1 MSWSGHT
8 EELVKSWGEKA
19 AGLKWMHL
27 AAERMWTRIATQ
39 MSLIGIGVSAVGSA
53 LAFLSTNSMYSKQ
66 IMYSAG
72 AIGLLSSFIQS
83 IKKFYNAEEE
93 AAKHNIIAKRFGS
106 LYRSAPLQLSYNRDT
121 RQDVR
126 EFTNWAAQ
134 EYNQLQLDAPTIP
147 HGVITKFKGTF
158 TDSHNVPDVAQ
169 DRFDIIVCSDKE

>member
-66 IMYSAG
+66 IMYS
-72 AIGLLSSFIQS
+72 
-83 IKKFYNAEEE
+83 
-93 AAKHNIIAKRFGS
+93 
-106 LYRSAPLQLSYNRDT
+106 
-121 RQDVR
+121 
-126 EFTNWAAQ
+126 
-134 EYNQLQLDAPTIP
+134 
-147 HGVITKFKGTF
+147 
-158 TDSHNVPDVAQ
+158 
-169 DRFDIIVCSDKE
+169 